1 MTTLAILGALSRTF
15 AMISLIAIGG
25 VNAVVPAMRHEVV
38 DLLNWMSDA
47 TFMQLYAITQITP
60 GPNVVIVSL
69 IGWQMG
75 GMAGL
80 LVATLSMLLPA
91 CLLAFVVGRLM
102 SRVAGS
108 KGFRLAQDALV
119 PVAIGLI
126 IAGGLD
132 LAQAAHR
139 GWLTVAISAA
149 SMVSILKLGANPIWT
164 QLISA
169 AVALAAH
176 YSGLV
181 SLA

>member
-1 MTTLAILGALSRTF
+1 
-15 AMISLIAIGG
+15 
-25 VNAVVPAMRHEVV
+25 
-38 DLLNWMSDA
+38 
-47 TFMQLYAITQITP
+47 
-60 GPNVVIVSL
+60 
-69 IGWQMG
+69 
-75 GMAGL
+75 
-80 LVATLSMLLPA
+80 
-91 CLLAFVVGRLM
+91 
-102 SRVAGS
+102 
-108 KGFRLAQDALV
+108 QDALV

-139 GWLTVAISAA
+139 GWLTIAISAA

-164 QLISA
+164 LLTSA